1 MRRCDIRGSRG
12 VAVLMVL
19 ALLSVLSL
27 AASAADETPVR
38 FEGRVL
44 WIAGETL
51 MVATDDSQSINVD
64 LTHVPQDAYQRL
76 GSYDR
81 VVVTGTI
88 PREQSRVVATS
99 IESLEP

>member
-1 MRRCDIRGSRG
+1 MRLCDIRGSRG
-12 VAVLMVL
+12 VAALMAL
-19 ALLSVLSL
+19 ALLGMLSF

-38 FEGRVL
+38 FEGHVL
-44 WIAGETL
+44 WIAGQTL

-81 VVVTGTI
+81 VVVTGTV
-88 PREQSRVVATS
+88 PREQNRVEATS
-99 IESLEP
+99 IEPLEP

>member
-1 MRRCDIRGSRG
+1 M
-12 VAVLMVL
+12 AL
-19 ALLSVLSL
+19 ALLNVLSVT
-27 AASAADETPVR
+27 ASATDETPVR
-38 FEGRVL
+38 FQGRVL

-76 GSYDR
+76 ESDDR

-88 PREQSRVVATS
+88 PRDQNRVVATS